1 MFDVNDPVKYN
12 GNVFD
17 LLKYKSHFNCYSSD
31 PCMGGHRTTDNAL
44 QRKELKCLHF
54 QEEFILNA
62 RKSDFIANLLEEEE
76 DM

>member
-1 MFDVNDPVKYN
+1 MQRANNSDNFCM
-12 GNVFD
+12 FD
-17 LLKYKSHFNCYSSD
+17 LLYKSHFNCYSSD
-31 PCMGGHRTTDNAL
+31 PWMGGHNIG
-44 QRKELKCLHF
+44 QRKELECLHF